1 VDGGEA
7 VSYEKDG
14 IKYPRCTDII
24 SDCTNKSDG
33 LIQWA
38 ANQVVEWIR
47 ENTTSQLM
55 GMYLINDDDL
65 EQARYNFKETSQTAL
80 DVGSEVHNAIEKHL
94 KGECY
99 TLTSDQAKNGFEAFL
114 QWQEVNK
121 LIPEALEL
129 TMYSKR
135 WAGTLDFVG
144 TFNGKKYVIDWKT
157 SKAFYPEMRYQVAAY
172 RSVAGA
178 VDGCGVLML
187 NKETGMPT
195 FKDTSKTYKKDLQV
209 FNKMLELYFLKHPRI
224 AKRFEGGEDGRK
236 I

>member
-1 VDGGEA
+1 M
-7 VSYEKDG
+7 SYEKDG

-47 ENTTSQLM
+47 ENSDRNGNLFLVTGSDL
-55 GMYLINDDDL
+55 DD
-65 EQARYNFKETSQTAL
+65 ARYNFKETSQTAL

-224 AKRFEGGEDGRK
+224 AKRFEGGEA
-236 I
+236 